1 MRLSNFFT
9 LIYVLSILS
18 TGIIYQTKLNASD
31 IMTPTFNL
39 DDDTN
44 DLSVLEVKKPD
55 DPSLSQSFESL
66 FKKANQFFQ
75 SNNFDKAIRYYQQSL
90 SLNPTSAQTHFNMG
104 LALLRQK
111 NIDTAMASFERAIVY
126 KPSYSK
132 AYANLGKILQQKKLK
147 KQAIEQYKQA
157 LSLDSSLLEISLA
170 LARIY
175 NEQHKFQGS
184 IDTLEESLKI
194 HSDDMAL
201 LFELANSYNMVNRIE
216 EALEIYKRLEIR
228 YPNRPAILYNIAY
241 TLKKLGRLDEAFP
254 YYDKVLQLNPTHA
267 EAHFSRGL
275 AYIVVGDFENG
286 FKDYEWRWK
295 RPQQG
300 SYRNYP
306 EPRWDGSDLDGK
318 TIFLHAEQGLGDTF
332 QFIRYAQIAK
342 EKGGTVI
349 AGVQKPLVK
358 LLSLCPYIDKVIA
371 LDEKPPAFDLHA
383 PLMSLPYILK
393 TTIDTVPTGIPYLYA
408 DPKLVEHWKKERLSS
423 DKNIKVGICWQGNNK
438 YSTPMLR
445 ATVALK
451 SIEISKLNPR
461 GTIPGVSIYSL
472 QKTTGTDQ
480 LKTLP
485 PEFTIRTFDD
495 DFDESNGRFMDTA
508 AVIKNLDLV
517 ITVDTSIGHLAAALG
532 KPTWVI
538 LPNPPDW
545 RWMLECDN
553 TPWYPTMRLFRQP
566 TPGDWEGVIE
576 VVTQELKKYVNQIKQ
591 VDQIKQKNLAIQED
605 EQPIL
610 AKDRSIEITK
620 PATKK
625 EYNWAEALY
634 NLSMVTIAL
643 ENVTDDAT
651 KKELKAKQDRLL
663 NVTQEILTSGIMIQ
677 LNKDLININ
686 NRLWSTGSVLRGL
699 VERSPLDIQFTNCVT
714 TFYMLSE
721 LQKKCF
727 TKNKFVTDKLIF
739 NQFYFYLFSLTIK
752 LVKYFFFCKISL
764 IEKFYAQ

>member
-1 MRLSNFFT
+1 M
-9 LIYVLSILS
+9 IILVS
-18 TGIIYQTKLNASD
+18 YPFWGL
-31 IMTPTFNL
+31 
-39 DDDTN
+39 
-44 DLSVLEVKKPD
+44 KKPD
-55 DPSLSQSFESL
+55 DPFSLQSFENL
-66 FKKANQFFQ
+66 FKHANQFFQ
-75 SNNFDKAIRYYQQSL
+75 SNNFDEAILHYQKAL

-147 KQAIEQYKQA
+147 AQAIEQYKQA
-157 LSLDSSLLEISLA
+157 LSLDPSLLEISLA

-175 NEQHKFQGS
+175 NEQHKFQGA
-184 IDTLEESLKI
+184 IDALEESLEI
-194 HSDDMAL
+194 HSNDIAL

-241 TLKKLGRLDEAFP
+241 TLKKLGRLDESFP

-275 AYIVVGDFENG
+275 AYIVVGDFEKG

-295 RPQQG
+295 RPKQG
-300 SYRNYP
+300 SYRTYP

-332 QFIRYAQIAK
+332 QFIRYARIAK
-342 EKGGTVI
+342 EKGGIVI

-358 LLSLCPYIDKVIA
+358 LLSLCPYIDQVVA

-393 TTIDTVPTGIPYLYA
+393 TTIDTVPTDIPYLYA
-408 DPKLVEHWKKERLSS
+408 DPTLVEHWNKTLLSS

-451 SIEISKLNPR
+451 SIEINKLNPL
-461 GTIPGVSIYSL
+461 GAVPGVSIYSL

-485 PEFTIRTFDD
+485 PEFTIHTFGD
-495 DFDESNGRFMDTA
+495 DFDESNGRFMDTI
-508 AVIKNLDLV
+508 AVIKNLDLI

-566 TPGDWEGVIE
+566 TPGDWESVIE
-576 VVTQELKKYVNQIKQ
+576 EVAQELKKYVSQIQQ
-591 VDQIKQKNLAIQED
+591 VDQNNQEDYAIQD

-610 AKDRSIEITK
+610 AKDRSIKTTK
-620 PATKK
+620 QETKK
-625 EYNWAEALY
+625 EYNWAKALH
-634 NLSMVTIAL
+634 NLSMITITL
-643 ENVTDDAT
+643 ENVTDETA
-651 KKELKAKQDRLL
+651 KKELLAKQDNLL
-663 NVTQEILTSGIMIQ
+663 NDTQKILTSGTIIQ
-677 LNKDLININ
+677 LNKDLMEINK
-686 NRLWSTGSVLRGL
+686 RLWRTGNILRGL
-699 VERSPLDIQFTNCVT
+699 VERSPLDNQFVNCVT
-714 TFYMLSE
+714 TFHMLSE
-721 LQKKCF
+721 LQKNVLQKI
-727 TKNKFVTDKLIF
+727 N
-739 NQFYFYLFSLTIK
+739 SLQT
-752 LVKYFFFCKISL
+752 S
-764 IEKFYAQ
+764 